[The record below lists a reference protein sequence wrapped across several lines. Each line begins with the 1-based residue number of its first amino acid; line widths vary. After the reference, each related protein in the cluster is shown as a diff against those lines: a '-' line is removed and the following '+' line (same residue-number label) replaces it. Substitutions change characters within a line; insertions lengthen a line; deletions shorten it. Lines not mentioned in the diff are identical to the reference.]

1 MTSVTTPNLTRPT
14 SAPPPAS
21 FPAEIVLDCLEALVE
36 QVCESNDFSQ
46 AYETLS
52 SCAQVSRLWNA
63 PAQRVLLSNV
73 ELVRRDHALS
83 LFNTLQRQGRGSSV
97 RNLVVGV
104 GKAELG
110 QHMLDASTLSQLLY
124 MCPNVRKLT
133 ILHHDLPHLSTCL
146 IPEMPHLTDV
156 TIAASGWK
164 SSPRIEVDF
173 LQALPRIR
181 FLQLPCPEFARAFPK
196 DVETS
201 AAPFQLFGLSVQQ
214 YPSPIS
220 EWALRNSNHTLQCL
234 TVAYMGDL
242 TRLAKDH
249 PRLRSLRILTR
260 VSWSAPSSSATA
272 TSEEEKAGLGA
283 LPYLERLEI
292 RDLSVK
298 PPFLRTLPPSIQ
310 YLRFWSTDL
319 ARELTELLVERE
331 RTPESEYAS
340 GLKTVVWDWHC
351 PRGGSEDARIALAMQ
366 NTLDG
371 LRQACELAGIE
382 LRLYERKD
390 GRRAS
395 QGKDMEYEV
404 ELRASCYRAFNLR
417 PVPLFDSAA
426 ELSTKLPT
434 RVVRDM
440 HSLGLPLAA
449 HFKSISPFMDSTP
462 GLWSPIFEDCFEG
475 HGDWLERHLPTL
487 QKKNNRRS
495 I

>member
-1 MTSVTTPNLTRPT
+1 MSTVTTPNLTRCT

-52 SCAQVSRLWNA
+52 SAAQVSRLWNA

-73 ELVRRDHALS
+73 ELVRRDHAMS

-133 ILHHDLPHLSTCL
+133 VLHHDLPYISPCL

-164 SSPRIEVDF
+164 SSPRIEIDF

-201 AAPFQLFGLSVQQ
+201 PAPFQLFGLSAQQ

-220 EWALRNSNHTLQCL
+220 QWALQNSKHTLQCL
-234 TVAYMGDL
+234 TVAYLGDL
-242 TRLAKDH
+242 PLLVENH

-260 VSWSAPSSSATA
+260 LSSSSSSAA
-272 TSEEEKAGLGA
+272 TSAANLSA
-283 LPYLERLEI
+283 LPCLERLEI

-310 YLRFWSTDL
+310 YLRIWSTDL
-319 ARELTELLVERE
+319 ARELTGLLEDRE
-331 RTPESEYAS
+331 RDPD
-340 GLKTVVWDWHC
+340 GDLGRNLNNLKTVVWDWFC
-351 PRGGSEDARIALAMQ
+351 PKGGSQDSRIATEMRDTMNRLQ
-366 NTLDG
+366 
-371 LRQACELAGIE
+371 QVCEEARIE
-382 LRLYERKD
+382 LRLYERTD

-395 QGKDMEYEV
+395 KGKDMEYEV

-426 ELSTKLPT
+426 ELTTKLPT

-440 HSLGLPLAA
+440 HGLGIPLAA
-449 HFKSISPFMDSTP
+449 HFRSISPFMDSTP

-475 HGDWLERHLPTL
+475 HGDWLERHLPAL

>member
-73 ELVRRDHALS
+73 ELVRRDHAMS

-133 ILHHDLPHLSTCL
+133 LLHHDLPHLSTCL

-201 AAPFQLFGLSVQQ
+201 AAPFQLFGISVQQ

-220 EWALRNSNHTLQCL
+220 EWALRNSTNTLQCL

-242 TRLAKDH
+242 PRLAKDH

-260 VSWSAPSSSATA
+260 VSWSAPSASSTTA
-272 TSEEEKAGLGA
+272 TSEVGLGA

-298 PPFLRTLPPSIQ
+298 PPFLRTLPPSIR
-310 YLRFWSTDL
+310 YLRFWSTEL

-331 RTPESEYAS
+331 RTPESEFAS
-340 GLKTVVWDWHC
+340 GLTTVVWDWHC

-366 NTLDG
+366 DTLNG
-371 LRQACELAGIE
+371 LRQACESAGIE

-395 QGKDMEYEV
+395 QVSLFFYLHSV
-404 ELRASCYRAFNLR
+404 SAFCRA
-417 PVPLFDSAA
+417 
-426 ELSTKLPT
+426 
-434 RVVRDM
+434 
-440 HSLGLPLAA
+440 
-449 HFKSISPFMDSTP
+449 
-462 GLWSPIFEDCFEG
+462 
-475 HGDWLERHLPTL
+475 
-487 QKKNNRRS
+487 RS
-495 I
+495 

>member
-1 MTSVTTPNLTRPT
+1 MSTVTTPTLTRCT

-73 ELVRRDHALS
+73 ELVRRDHAMS

-133 ILHHDLPHLSTCL
+133 LLHHDLPYISPCL

-196 DVETS
+196 DIETLP
-201 AAPFQLFGLSVQQ
+201 APFQLFGLSAQQ
-214 YPSPIS
+214 YPTPIS
-220 EWALRNSNHTLQCL
+220 QWALQNSTNTLQCL
-234 TVAYMGDL
+234 TVAFLGDL
-242 TRLAKDH
+242 PLLATKH

-260 VSWSAPSSSATA
+260 LSSSSVSAAA
-272 TSEEEKAGLGA
+272 TSALNLGA

-310 YLRFWSTDL
+310 YLRIWSTDL
-319 ARELTELLVERE
+319 ARELAELLEERE
-331 RTPESEYAS
+331 RTPESDFARN
-340 GLKTVVWDWHC
+340 LKTVVWDWYC
-351 PRGGSEDARIALAMQ
+351 PKGGSQDARLALEMR
-366 NTLDG
+366 NMLNR
-371 LRQACELAGIE
+371 LRQVCEEAGIE
-382 LRLYERKD
+382 LRLYERTD

-426 ELSTKLPT
+426 ELTTKLPT

-440 HSLGLPLAA
+440 HGLGIPLAA
-449 HFKSISPFMDSTP
+449 HFKSVSPFMDSTP

-475 HGDWLERHLPTL
+475 HGDWLERHLPAL